1 MPEIRDFQSPAG
13 GILSCGLTM
22 MALLAIMGVMG
33 VGGLTGRGR

>member
-1 MPEIRDFQSPAG
+1 MPEIRDFQSRAS
-13 GILSCGLTM
+13 GILSYGLTM

>member
-1 MPEIRDFQSPAG
+1 MPETEIFSHSPD

-22 MALLAIMGVMG
+22 MAPQAVAVVMG